1 MRCDSSNHIPFL
13 IVLSGLDIP
22 KQKKI
27 FRFEEMWLS
36 NRGCEEV
43 VFSAWNYGDTL
54 GFEGGVLAKIDKF
67 GKDLTWRNRNV
78 FVTYEESW
86 SI

>member
-1 MRCDSSNHIPFL
+1 MRCDSSNHIPLL
-13 IVLSGLDIP
+13 IVLLGLDIP

-43 VFSAWNYGDTL
+43 VFSAWNSGDTL
-54 GFEGGVLAKIDKF
+54 GFEGGVWQKLI
-67 GKDLTWRNRNV
+67 NV
-78 FVTYEESW
+78 GRT
-86 SI
+86 